1 MDATRY
7 ARLESLELA
16 CQTQQGDAWKLAWD
30 VVDLAAEI
38 HAEAGKTPPADA
50 LAATWYC
57 LVFAKSCD
65 RRLAAEGR
73 TSADHSVDSRPGV
86 PGSAGWAGDGR
97 RDGAG
102 LTATTSAPRHR
113 RPGPPPHETGP
124 HVRSTRR
131 GAHDDQHDHQQAAQ
145 PDQRLQVAARR
156 SHGPG
161 PPDSRIA
168 AADFA

>member
-73 TSADHSVDSRPGV
+73 TSADDS
-86 PGSAGWAGDGR
+86 GD
-97 RDGAG
+97 
-102 LTATTSAPRHR
+102 TA
-113 RPGPPPHETGP
+113 
-124 HVRSTRR
+124 STRV
-131 GAHDDQHDHQQAAQ
+131 QAYL
-145 PDQRLQVAARR
+145 DRLAGRAMDAAMA
-156 SHGPG
+156 P
-161 PPDSRIA
+161 A
-168 AADFA
+168 